1 MQTLTVFTPAYNR
14 AHTIG
19 RTYKSLCSQK
29 CKDFVWL
36 IVDDGSTDNTAELV
50 KDWMSKDN
58 GFEIQY
64 IYKENGGM
72 HTAHNVAYRNIHTEL
87 NTCIDSDDALSE
99 NAVEKIINK
108 WNQVKGKGYAG
119 IIALDANMNTGKVIG
134 KGFPKDMTET
144 TLSGYYA
151 SGGSGDKKLIYRT
164 DIINSV
170 PEYPVFDDEKY
181 LALAYKYKLID
192 QKYKL
197 AVLNE
202 IVCDVEYQEDGNSHI
217 MYKQY
222 MKCPK
227 SFAFWRKICMQY
239 PDSNKRL
246 LVDCVHYVADS
257 IIAKNKHYIKESP
270 RKMLTVLATPPGLLL
285 SLFFRMKTDSLM
297 EVKQI
302 IMTKVLFLIPNLA
315 HGGAEKVLVNL
326 ANNMDK
332 TKFDVTVQTL
342 FDVGVNR
349 QYLNSDVKYIGGF
362 KRMPRGNTY
371 VMKLFSPEKLYKHFI
386 RDNYDII
393 VSYLEGPTARIVS
406 GCNNPNTKLVSWIHI
421 EQHTKELASKSFRS
435 YKEALDCYSKFDR
448 TVCVSDTVK
457 DDFESIFDTKKPVEV
472 LYNTNESE
480 KIKKLSDEKVND
492 VDFSKDII
500 NIISVAKI
508 VPSKGYD
515 RLMKIHKKLIEKNI
529 KNHIYILGIGE
540 EKEKY
545 EKYLAENNLTDTFTF
560 LGYRDNPYKYVKKAD
575 LYVCSSRR
583 EGFSTAV
590 TEALIVG
597 TPVVSTNCSGAYE
610 LLGKN
615 NEYGIVTENDED
627 ALYEGIKKML
637 TTPDLLEAY
646 AAKAK
651 ERGKAFSTE
660 KTVKA
665 VEEMLLS
672 I

>member
-1 MQTLTVFTPAYNR
+1 
-14 AHTIG
+14 
-19 RTYKSLCSQK
+19 
-29 CKDFVWL
+29 
-36 IVDDGSTDNTAELV
+36 
-50 KDWMSKDN
+50 
-58 GFEIQY
+58 
-64 IYKENGGM
+64 
-72 HTAHNVAYRNIHTEL
+72 
-87 NTCIDSDDALSE
+87 
-99 NAVEKIINK
+99 
-108 WNQVKGKGYAG
+108 
-119 IIALDANMNTGKVIG
+119 
-134 KGFPKDMTET
+134 
-144 TLSGYYA
+144 
-151 SGGSGDKKLIYRT
+151 
-164 DIINSV
+164 
-170 PEYPVFDDEKY
+170 
-181 LALAYKYKLID
+181 
-192 QKYKL
+192 
-197 AVLNE
+197 
-202 IVCDVEYQEDGNSHI
+202 
-217 MYKQY
+217 
-222 MKCPK
+222 
-227 SFAFWRKICMQY
+227 
-239 PDSNKRL
+239 
-246 LVDCVHYVADS
+246 
-257 IIAKNKHYIKESP
+257 
-270 RKMLTVLATPPGLLL
+270 
-285 SLFFRMKTDSLM
+285 
-297 EVKQI
+297 
-302 IMTKVLFLIPNLA
+302 MTKVLFLIPNLA

-393 VSYLEGPTARIVS
+393 VSYLEGPTARILS
-406 GCNNPNTKLVSWIHI
+406 GCTNTNTKLVSWIHI

-480 KIKKLSDEKVND
+480 KIKKLSDEKADD
-492 VDFSKDII
+492 VDFSKDTI

-515 RLMKIHKKLIEKNI
+515 RLMKIHKKLIEENI
-529 KNHIYILGIGE
+529 KSHIYILGIGE

-610 LLGKN
+610 LLGEN
-615 NEYGIVTENDED
+615 NEYGIVTENNED

-637 TTPDLLEAY
+637 TTPDLLDAY

-665 VEEMLLS
+665 VEEMLSAL
-672 I
+672 

>member
-1 MQTLTVFTPAYNR
+1 
-14 AHTIG
+14 
-19 RTYKSLCSQK
+19 
-29 CKDFVWL
+29 
-36 IVDDGSTDNTAELV
+36 
-50 KDWMSKDN
+50 
-58 GFEIQY
+58 
-64 IYKENGGM
+64 
-72 HTAHNVAYRNIHTEL
+72 
-87 NTCIDSDDALSE
+87 
-99 NAVEKIINK
+99 
-108 WNQVKGKGYAG
+108 
-119 IIALDANMNTGKVIG
+119 
-134 KGFPKDMTET
+134 
-144 TLSGYYA
+144 
-151 SGGSGDKKLIYRT
+151 
-164 DIINSV
+164 
-170 PEYPVFDDEKY
+170 
-181 LALAYKYKLID
+181 
-192 QKYKL
+192 
-197 AVLNE
+197 
-202 IVCDVEYQEDGNSHI
+202 
-217 MYKQY
+217 
-222 MKCPK
+222 
-227 SFAFWRKICMQY
+227 
-239 PDSNKRL
+239 
-246 LVDCVHYVADS
+246 
-257 IIAKNKHYIKESP
+257 
-270 RKMLTVLATPPGLLL
+270 
-285 SLFFRMKTDSLM
+285 
-297 EVKQI
+297 
-302 IMTKVLFLIPNLA
+302 MTKVLFLIPNLA

-406 GCNNPNTKLVSWIHI
+406 GCTNPNTKLVSWIHI
-421 EQHTKELASKSFRS
+421 EQHTKGLASKSFRS
-435 YKEALDCYSKFDR
+435 CKEALDCYLKFDR

-480 KIKKLSDEKVND
+480 KIKKLSDEKADDVN
-492 VDFSKDII
+492 FSKDII

-615 NEYGIVTENDED
+615 DEYGIVTENDED

-637 TTPDLLEAY
+637 TTPNLLEAY

-665 VEEMLLS
+665 VEEMLESL
-672 I
+672 